1 MEDEPKETVPCPDKE
16 CQKKWFEAL
25 GDCV

>member
-16 CQKKWFEAL
+16 CQKKRFEAL
-25 GDCV
+25 GD